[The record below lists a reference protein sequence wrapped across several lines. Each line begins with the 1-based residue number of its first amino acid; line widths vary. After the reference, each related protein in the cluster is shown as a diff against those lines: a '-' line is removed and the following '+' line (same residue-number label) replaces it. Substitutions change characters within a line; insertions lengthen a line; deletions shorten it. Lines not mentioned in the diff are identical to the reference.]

1 MSDETNRDTMI
12 AVMANDITYI
22 KDQLK
27 TVDLKV
33 SSNYVTKQDLG
44 RLEDR
49 IKLLE
54 RFMYGMVSVAL
65 LGIAYA
71 LLSVIGLG
79 K

>member
-1 MSDETNRDTMI
+1 MSDDNRDTMI

-22 KDQLK
+22 KDQLR
-27 TVDLKV
+27 TVDQKV

-54 RFMYGMVSVAL
+54 RFMYGVISVAL

-71 LLSVIGLG
+71 LLNVVGLG

>member
-12 AVMANDITYI
+12 AVMVNDISYI

-33 SSNYVTKQDLG
+33 SSNYVTKQDVA
-44 RLEDR
+44 RIEDR
-49 IKLLE
+49 VKLLE

-71 LLSVIGLG
+71 LLGVIGLG

>member
-1 MSDETNRDTMI
+1 
-12 AVMANDITYI
+12 MANDITYI